1 MCHWFN
7 SSQCHKKAEGGNNNC
22 LLRSFIYTQARPRP
36 PAEDNPCG
44 PQPPTIR
51 MTKILIVDDEQ
62 DLCEILRFNL
72 ANEGFDPVSAN
83 SAEEA
88 LSLLERD
95 TRGSYGL
102 ILLDVM
108 MDRMSGFEMAR
119 HLRERGD
126 NTPIIFLTAKEGH
139 DDQLE
144 GFSAGADDYITKP
157 FSFDTVLAR
166 IKAVLKRSQP
176 APATEPLYRFG
187 SLTLDTALNRVS
199 AEGHPVELTKRE
211 YQVLQLMA
219 RRTGE
224 YLSREEILAQVWP
237 NDAYVTERSVDVHI
251 ARLRKK
257 LGTEGARIVN
267 KTGFGYTLK
276 DTPDERR
283 DA

>member
-1 MCHWFN
+1 M
-7 SSQCHKKAEGGNNNC
+7 Q
-22 LLRSFIYTQARPRP
+22 R
-36 PAEDNPCG
+36 
-44 PQPPTIR
+44 
-51 MTKILIVDDEQ
+51 ILVIDDEE
-62 DLCEILRFNL
+62 DLREILRFDL
-72 ANEGFDPVSAN
+72 EAEGFEVATAA

-88 LSLLERD
+88 LEK
-95 TRGSYGL
+95 YGIRNSEFGI

-108 MDRMSGFEMAR
+108 MDRMSGFEMAQ
-119 HLRERGD
+119 HLRAEGD

-187 SLTLDTALNRVS
+187 SLTLDTAPNRVS

-257 LGTEGARIVN
+257 LGTEGTRIVN